1 MSLSDIHVAFV
12 DSVVLV
18 VSVVVK
24 TIHRD
29 KVCQAVT
36 YLVNKKR
43 CIKKNMMSSDT
54 PLVCICV

>member
-1 MSLSDIHVAFV
+1 MSLCDIHVAFV

-29 KVCQAVT
+29 KECQAVT
-36 YLVNKKR
+36 YLVQ
-43 CIKKNMMSSDT
+43 
-54 PLVCICV
+54 

>member
-1 MSLSDIHVAFV
+1 MSLSDINRSPV

-29 KVCQAVT
+29 KECQAVT
-36 YLVNKKR
+36 YLVQ
-43 CIKKNMMSSDT
+43 
-54 PLVCICV
+54 

>member
-1 MSLSDIHVAFV
+1 MSLCDIHVAFV

-36 YLVNKKR
+36 YLVQ
-43 CIKKNMMSSDT
+43 
-54 PLVCICV
+54 

>member
-24 TIHRD
+24 TILRD
-29 KVCQAVT
+29 KECQAVT
-36 YLVNKKR
+36 YLVQ
-43 CIKKNMMSSDT
+43 
-54 PLVCICV
+54 